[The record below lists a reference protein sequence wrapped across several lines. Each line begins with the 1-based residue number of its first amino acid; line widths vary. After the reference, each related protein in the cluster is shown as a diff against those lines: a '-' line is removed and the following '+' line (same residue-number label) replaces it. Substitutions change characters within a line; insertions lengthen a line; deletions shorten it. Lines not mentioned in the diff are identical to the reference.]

1 MTSPIATIFIP
12 FSEAHKPLV
21 QFAYKSAIEQTVNCE
36 VVIGKSD
43 GTPSLLRNMAFKA
56 NTPFCTFLDA
66 DDRMA
71 PNFIEECLRTYQ
83 TGSYVYTSWMQG
95 DRLMRPRPC
104 DPYTKHDFD
113 DGRGEIGG
121 YHLVTTLYPT
131 VIFKAL
137 GGFNELLPGM
147 EDTDFYMRSQFN
159 GVCGILCDKPLLY
172 YSGDSNSRAKE
183 FMAMSNF
190 EEIRRG
196 IIEHNGGN
204 QAMAG
209 CCGVFSGGE
218 QANLVGAQ
226 EGDIPAQT
234 LYAPCTQVGHPHPV
248 TGQRR
253 FYLRP
258 QFMGQTIMVAPHDV
272 QAMPN
277 FFRAVIDLREV
288 APLREKVLAESG
300 LV

>member
-1 MTSPIATIFIP
+1 MYKPATIFIP
-12 FSEAHKPLV
+12 FADYHKSV
-21 QFAYKSAIEQTVNCE
+21 VENAYASAINQTIECE
-36 VVIGKSD
+36 VVVGASE
-43 GTPSLLRNMAFKA
+43 GTPSKLRNLAFESK
-56 NTPFCTFLDA
+56 NDFCIFLDA
-66 DDRMA
+66 DDTIA
-71 PNFIEECLRTYQ
+71 PNFVEECLRTYQ

-159 GVCGILCDKPLLY
+159 GVCGILCDKPLLSY
-172 YSGDSNSRAKE
+172 NGHEETRSKQFQKRADYE
-183 FMAMSNF
+183 D
-190 EEIRRG
+190 IRRQ
-196 IIEHNGGN
+196 IYYENGGT

-209 CCGVFSGGE
+209 CCGIYSGGE
-218 QANLVGAQ
+218 QANLIGAQ
-226 EGDIPAQT
+226 EGDIPAMT
-234 LYAPCTQVGHPHPV
+234 LYAPATQYGHPHPA
-248 TGQRR
+248 TGMIR
-253 FYLRP
+253 FYPRP

-277 FFRAVIDLREV
+277 LFRAVVDLREV